1 MINEI
6 NSVYLI
12 VLTSKYLYIEGGIMN
27 NFLEDTTRFV
37 NQAIKFIPISKG
49 LANKITT
56 CNSTYTVRF
65 GVRLRGD
72 I

>member
-1 MINEI
+1 MD
-6 NSVYLI
+6 
-12 VLTSKYLYIEGGIMN
+12 

-37 NQAIKFIPISKG
+37 NQAIKFVPISKG

-72 I
+72 IPVSYTHLTLPTTPYV